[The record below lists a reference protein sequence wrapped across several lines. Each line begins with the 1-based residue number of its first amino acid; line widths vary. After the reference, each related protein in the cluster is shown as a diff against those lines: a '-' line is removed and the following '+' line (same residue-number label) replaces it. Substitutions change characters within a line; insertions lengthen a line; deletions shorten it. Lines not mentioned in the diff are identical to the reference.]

1 MSLFI
6 FSGGGGG
13 VAVGGEN
20 SDCAIL
26 ARAWGLEP
34 VCKPENKCSGML
46 ELRSSALRERLCNAV
61 N

>member
-1 MSLFI
+1 M
-6 FSGGGGG
+6 
-13 VAVGGEN
+13 AVGGEN